1 MPNLFISAASK
12 LLGDHSEDSN
22 ADARLLLEALDY
34 VTVTE
39 FPAQN
44 RTSDYE
50 TRHRALLLKAASR
63 FARVFQLAAPD
74 APGLVAFGA
83 EFDPAIADPLHA
95 GSPLVGV
102 SGVGLSLQ
110 EAFQGCIGEG
120 IEYLSQL
127 QTGSD
132 VLLPSGPGDP
142 AARLGPQARDF
153 LAAFSAHRLHWDA
166 ELSWHPAM
174 RLTDRSGTQALLP
187 ADLCL

>member
-1 MPNLFISAASK
+1 MGECFSCNLGRSMPNLFASAASN
-12 LLGDHSEDSN
+12 LLGDCSEDSR
-22 ADARLLLEALDY
+22 ATDVCLLLEALDY

-39 FPAQN
+39 FPAQS
-44 RTSDYE
+44 RTSDAE

-63 FARVFQLAAPD
+63 FVRVFQLAAPD
-74 APGLVAFGA
+74 APGLVAFGG

-127 QTGSD
+127 QTAQD
-132 VLLPSGPGDP
+132 ELLPGDT
-142 AARLGPQARDF
+142 AV
-153 LAAFSAHRLHWDA
+153 S
-166 ELSWHPAM
+166 
-174 RLTDRSGTQALLP
+174 
-187 ADLCL
+187 